1 MARIAITTQR
11 TAASI
16 EKPVLALLSAGV
28 LACFNTYGH
37 AEERAGSHHPG
48 ALADVRYAATD
59 IEKAFWA
66 CDYAATTRWVDA
78 EEGAMCVANYE
89 ELKRSKFSGD
99 FQALL
104 EWWQKNK
111 AAQHRAL
118 ATRRP

>member
-1 MARIAITTQR
+1 MALIAVTAQR
-11 TAASI
+11 MAASI
-16 EKPVLALLSAGV
+16 GKSALALLSAGV

-37 AEERAGSHHPG
+37 AEQRAISHPG
-48 ALADVRYAATD
+48 ALTDARYTPADV
-59 IEKAFWA
+59 EKAFWA